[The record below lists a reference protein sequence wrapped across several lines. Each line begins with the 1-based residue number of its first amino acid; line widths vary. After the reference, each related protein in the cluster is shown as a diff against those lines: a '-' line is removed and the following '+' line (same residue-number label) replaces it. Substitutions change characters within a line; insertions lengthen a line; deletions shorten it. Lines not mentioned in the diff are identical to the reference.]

1 MAQFRG
7 TIEGQRGV
15 ASRLGSKSS
24 GLRVIANGWNT
35 GVTVLLDHEN
45 GRDTV
50 TVYRTGGSG
59 GRGKSELIGQWDD
72 APAPAQLPLCVLAMG
87 CLCAGHAR
95 GNPADEP
102 CDTREGVQS

>member
-15 ASRLGSKSS
+15 ASRLGSKAS
-24 GLRVIANGWNT
+24 GLTVRANGWDT
-35 GVTVLLDHEN
+35 GVIVELTHEN
-45 GRDTV
+45 GRDNV
-50 TVYRTGGSG
+50 RVWRTGGSG

-72 APAPAQLPLCVLAMG
+72 ALPLCVLAMG

-102 CDTREGVQS
+102 CDTREGV